1 MKEHIMN
8 IQPQKMIRRGKLRLS
23 PGRALLLLSV
33 LSVAAILLE
42 FIHRKNLSAKRIVYY
57 GKDHI
62 IPGIFQQTGIS
73 FEAPEYSLDGACNFT
88 NGLIPKWVI
97 TLAAETAIADQI
109 RNVCFTMQ

>member
-42 FIHRKNLSAKRIVYY
+42 FIIEKELVC
-57 GKDHI
+57 
-62 IPGIFQQTGIS
+62 TG
-73 FEAPEYSLDGACNFT
+73 GN
-88 NGLIPKWVI
+88 
-97 TLAAETAIADQI
+97 
-109 RNVCFTMQ
+109 R